1 MIIKLNLTL
10 ACIQLGPH
18 FRMRGGGVCSQAS
31 LKYLKHRNDVFFF
44 RYPYQVKK
52 VKDVVRNLDSQVKTG
67 VLSWTM

>member
-1 MIIKLNLTL
+1 MKLSLKL
-10 ACIQLGPH
+10 ACVQLGPL
-18 FRMRGGGVCSQAS
+18 FRVRGGGGCTQAS
-31 LKYLKHRNDVFFF
+31 LKYSKIMMFFL